1 MRLDQRPLLLLAYSL
16 LRLTGPVSCRRCP
29 SPQVSWCR
37 RSGVPLKKVLIPL
50 SYASVL
56 GGTCT
61 LIGTSTN
68 LVVSA
73 RQSDRYRRSD
83 PRNAQFRIFD
93 IAPYGVPYAIWG
105 FIWIVW

>member
-1 MRLDQRPLLLLAYSL
+1 MTPIL
-16 LRLTGPVSCRRCP
+16 
-29 SPQVSWCR
+29 VSWCR

-61 LIGTSTN
+61 LIGTSTH

-73 RQSDRYRRSD
+73 RQQDRYRRSD
-83 PRNAQFRIFD
+83 PRNAQFRCGTYRPSGPL
-93 IAPYGVPYAIWG
+93 ALSRVLVA
-105 FIWIVW
+105 